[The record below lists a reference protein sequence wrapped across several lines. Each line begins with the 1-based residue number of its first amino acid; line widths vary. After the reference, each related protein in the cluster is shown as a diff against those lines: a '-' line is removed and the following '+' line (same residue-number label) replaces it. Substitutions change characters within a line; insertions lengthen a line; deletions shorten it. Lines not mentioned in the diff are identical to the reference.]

1 MYLSFDVGTTS
12 VKTALFDRQ
21 GRLRA
26 KAIKDYV
33 LATPQVD
40 WYEVDP
46 RVYWDAVLSGFRETL
61 AGSGIDPKQVKAVG
75 GCSQG
80 ETIVF
85 LDEHDD
91 PVRPAIVW
99 IDNRA
104 KAETA
109 ELKTRVDREE
119 FYQKTGCTEIETTW
133 SLLKVHWLQNHEPE
147 TLGRTRKLLLVADY
161 IDYLLTGV
169 ASTTPTLSQS
179 TGFID
184 IHARSY
190 WSELVEPLGIRD
202 SLPDI
207 VEVGSVVGR
216 LKASVAD
223 GLGLSREVVVVKGA
237 MDQSMSAIGAGNVA
251 PGVVTETTGTAL
263 AIGVTSGE
271 VEPIHHNRLAYQP
284 HAIPGSYLILPYA
297 QTSGIIY
304 KWFRNTFGAEEV
316 RKAGGLEGA
325 YEELNR
331 LAADAPAGSNGL
343 VLLPFFA
350 GAYIPENDMNA
361 KGVWYGL
368 TLGHDKRHFSRSIL
382 ESVGYMLRRILEL
395 IQAAGIEIDEVRCMG
410 GAARSDLWLQ
420 IKADICGLPMVRM
433 KEEETSTLG
442 CALVAAVA
450 VGDYGS
456 VGEAASAMVS
466 LGRGFEPEAG
476 SRATYDRLY
485 ELYAELYGSL
495 KPVFRKYADFQNFST

>member
-21 GRLRA
+21 GRLLS

-33 LATPQVD
+33 LDTPRVD

-46 RVYWDAVLSGFRETL
+46 RVYWDAVLAGFRETL
-61 AGSGIDPKQVKAVG
+61 KKAGVDPGRVRAIA

-85 LDEHDD
+85 LDEKDQ

-104 KAETA
+104 QAESA
-109 ELKTRVDREE
+109 ELKGRVDSEE
-119 FYQKTGCTEIETTW
+119 FYRRTGCTEIEPTW
-133 SLLKVHWLQNHEPE
+133 SLLKAQWVRNHEPRG
-147 TLGRTRKLLLVADY
+147 LSKTRKILLVADY

-184 IHARSY
+184 IHTGSY
-190 WSELVEPLGIRD
+190 WPEMIEPLGIRE
-202 SLPDI
+202 SLPEI
-207 VEVGSVVGR
+207 VPVGSVVGR
-216 LKASVAD
+216 LKAALAED
-223 GLGLSREVVVVKGA
+223 LGLPREVVVVKGA
-237 MDQSMSAIGAGNVA
+237 MDQTMSTIGAGNVA

-263 AIGVTSGE
+263 AIGVTADE
-271 VEPIHHNRLAYQP
+271 VEPIHRHHLAYQP
-284 HAIPGSYLILPYA
+284 HAVPGRYLILPYA
-297 QTSGIIY
+297 QTSGILY

-316 RKAGGLEGA
+316 RKAGGAEEA

-331 LAADAPAGSNGL
+331 LAAEAPAGSGGL

-361 KGVWYGL
+361 RGVWYGL
-368 TLGHDKRHFSRSIL
+368 TLGHDKRHFSRSIM
-382 ESVGYMLRRILEL
+382 ESVGFMLRRILEQ
-395 IQAAGIEIDEVRCMG
+395 IQGAGIPVDEVRCMG

-442 CALVAAVA
+442 CALLAAVA

-456 VGEAASAMVS
+456 IGEAAGAMVS
-466 LGRGFEPEAG
+466 LGRRFEPAA
-476 SRATYDRLY
+476 SRESVYGRLY
-485 ELYAELYGSL
+485 ELYKELYASL
-495 KPVFRKYADFQNFST
+495 KPVFGKYAGFQKPST

>member
-21 GRLRA
+21 GRLLG
-26 KAIKDYV
+26 KAIKDYS
-33 LATPQVD
+33 LESPQVD

-46 RVYWDAVLSGFRETL
+46 GVYWRAVIEGFRETL
-61 AGSGIDPKQVKAVG
+61 AGSGVDPRQVKAVG

-85 LDEHDD
+85 LDEGDAS
-91 PVRPAIVW
+91 VRPAIVW

-104 KAETA
+104 RREAE
-109 ELKTRVDREE
+109 ELKGKIDGEE
-119 FYQKTGCTEIETTW
+119 FYRKTGCTEIEATW
-133 SLLKVHWLQNHEPE
+133 SLLKVLWLQNHEPE
-147 TLGRTRKLLLVADY
+147 SLERTRKILLLEDY

-179 TGFID
+179 TGFVD
-184 IHARSY
+184 IHARAY
-190 WSELVEPLGIRD
+190 WSRTVDPLGIREC
-202 SLPDI
+202 LPEI

-216 LKASVAD
+216 IKPALAD
-223 GLGLSREVVVVKGA
+223 ELGLSREVVVIKGA
-237 MDQSMSAIGAGNVA
+237 MDQTMSTIGAGNVR

-263 AIGVTSGE
+263 AIGVTAEEIG
-271 VEPIHHNRLAYQP
+271 PIHRHHLAYQP
-284 HAIPGSYLILPYA
+284 HALAGKYLILPYA
-297 QTSGIIY
+297 QTSGILY

-316 RKAGGLEGA
+316 RKAGGAEEA

-331 LAADAPAGSNGL
+331 LAAQAPAGSDGL

-361 KGVWYGL
+361 RGVWYGL
-368 TLGHDKRHFSRSIL
+368 TLGHDKRHFSRSIQ
-382 ESVGYMLRRILEL
+382 ESVGYMLRRILEQ
-395 IQAAGIEIDEVRCMG
+395 IQGAGIPIEEVRCMG

-420 IKADICGLPMVRM
+420 VKADICGLPMVRM

-442 CALVAAVA
+442 CAVLAAVA
-450 VGDYGS
+450 VGDYAG
-456 VGEAASAMVS
+456 VEEAAGAMVS
-466 LGRGFEPEAG
+466 LGRRFAPDAAN
-476 SRATYDRLY
+476 R
-485 ELYAELYGSL
+485 ELYQRFFELYVELYGSL
-495 KPVFRKYADFQNFST
+495 KPVFKKYAG